1 MAKKERKYKFNYI
14 YSENNEAKDFDKML
28 ERLFTK
34 YLIEY
39 E

>member
-1 MAKKERKYKFNYI
+1 MANKERKYKFNYI
-14 YSENNEAKDFDKML
+14 YSDSIEAKNFDKML